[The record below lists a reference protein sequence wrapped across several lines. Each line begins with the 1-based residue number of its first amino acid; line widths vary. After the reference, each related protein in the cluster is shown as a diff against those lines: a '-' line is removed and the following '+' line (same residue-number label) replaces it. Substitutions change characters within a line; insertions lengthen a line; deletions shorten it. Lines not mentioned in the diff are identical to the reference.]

1 MEQNSLHSM
10 NNPLQS
16 KNGGEISLFKKKIV
30 CDTFQYHFPHSS
42 FIALGSMGSVLL
54 KWLKHSK
61 QLLCHSLY
69 CSWVWQGTGIFFL
82 SISLSLPPSLFFPLS
97 PSARLSPNTEWLNYE
112 RQFPSPLKRKS
123 SYSSCCCCS
132 LAISRAKR
140 ASTAT
145 LTGIFQRNMNAVS
158 LTEQLVELLII

>member
-1 MEQNSLHSM
+1 M

-16 KNGGEISLFKKKIV
+16 KNGGEISLFKKKNSLWHISISFP
-30 CDTFQYHFPHSS
+30 TFIIHCFG
-42 FIALGSMGSVLL
+42 FNGKCVTKMTETL
-54 KWLKHSK
+54 KAA
-61 QLLCHSLY
+61 
-69 CSWVWQGTGIFFL
+69 
-82 SISLSLPPSLFFPLS
+82 SLSLTLLQLGLARHRHPSSSPFSPSLPPPLSFPLS

-158 LTEQLVELLII
+158 LM